1 MSEAMRI
8 LATNDD
14 GVGAAGL
21 WESVRALRELGDV
34 MVAAPSGDHSGA
46 GAGILWHQRMAY
58 RQIRPRRK
66 GCEDVPTYIVYNTP
80 AAAVTI
86 GVEWLAKRKVDLVV
100 SGINDGSNV
109 GRDSLLSGTVGAA
122 TAAAMMGI
130 PSIAISQ
137 ARRARPT
144 SFGSSKMVL
153 PAIAS
158 MAVEEPSVRG
168 LIISANAP
176 YCRPDEIRGVVRVQ
190 PADMHVFRRT
200 TFDGEEPGANGLTT
214 VNAGYRPMDW
224 RGKEGTDIW
233 ALSQKYVTVE
243 LLRPELVR
251 EAESA
256 ASRPLIERL
265 NQAVRGMELPPD

>member
-1 MSEAMRI
+1 MRI

-21 WESVRALRELGDV
+21 WESVRMLRELGEV
-34 MVAAPSGDHSGA
+34 MVVAPSGDHSGA
-46 GAGILWHQRMAY
+46 GRGHPLAPAHGLPPNPA
-58 RQIRPRRK
+58 RRK

-122 TAAAMMGI
+122 VAAAMMGI
-130 PSIAISQ
+130 PSVAISQ
-137 ARRARPT
+137 ARRTRPT
-144 SFGSSKMVL
+144 QYGSSKMVL
-153 PAIAS
+153 PAIARL
-158 MAVEEPSVRG
+158 ALEDPSCRG
-168 LIISANAP
+168 LILSVNAP

-200 TFDGEEPGANGLTT
+200 TFDGEEPGANGITK

-224 RGKEGTDIW
+224 NGKEGTDIW
-233 ALSQKYVTVE
+233 ALSRKYVTVE

-251 EAESA
+251 EAETA
-256 ASRPLIERL
+256 AGRPLIDRL
-265 NQAVRGMELPPD
+265 NEAILGADSPPA

>member
-1 MSEAMRI
+1 MRI

-21 WESVRALRELGDV
+21 WESVRALRGLGEV
-34 MVAAPSGDHSGA
+34 MVVAPSGDHSGA

-58 RQIRPRRK
+58 RRIRARRK

-122 TAAAMMGI
+122 AAAAMMDI
-130 PSIAISQ
+130 PSIAMSQ
-137 ARRARPT
+137 ARKTRPT
-144 SFGSSKMVL
+144 RFGPSKMVL
-153 PAIAS
+153 PAIARL
-158 MAVEEPSVRG
+158 AVEEPSVRG
-168 LIISANAP
+168 LILSVNAP

-200 TFDGEEPGANGLTT
+200 TFDGEEPGANGITK

-224 RGKEGTDIW
+224 NGKEGTDIW
-233 ALSQKYVTVE
+233 ALSRKYVTVE

-251 EAESA
+251 EPESA
-256 ASRPLIERL
+256 SGRPLIERL
-265 NQAVRGMELPPD
+265 NEAILGADSPPA

>member
-1 MSEAMRI
+1 MRI

-21 WESVRALRELGDV
+21 WESVRALRELGEV
-34 MVAAPSGDHSGA
+34 MVVAPSGDHSGA

-58 RQIRPRRK
+58 RRIRARRK

-122 TAAAMMGI
+122 AAAAMMGI
-130 PSIAISQ
+130 PSIAMSQ
-137 ARRARPT
+137 ARKNRPT
-144 SFGSSKMVL
+144 RFGPSKMVL
-153 PAIAS
+153 PAIARL
-158 MAVEEPSVRG
+158 AVEEPSVRG
-168 LIISANAP
+168 LILSVNAP

-200 TFDGEEPGANGLTT
+200 TFDGEEPGANGITK

-224 RGKEGTDIW
+224 NGKEGTDIW
-233 ALSQKYVTVE
+233 ALSRKYVTVE

-251 EAESA
+251 EPESA
-256 ASRPLIERL
+256 SGRPLVERL
-265 NQAVRGMELPPD
+265 NEAILGADSPPA